1 MSKFGQSHRQLIK
14 DTNEGNIEPQDVA
27 HVSTSAVSGGRSVTR
42 AQTETRG
49 TQKALA
55 KLAVTLGARVGEQH
69 QQKEFAE
76 GYASG
81 TLEGY
86 KNLRDNEGKL
96 SQILFGKSSRL
107 RGAQK
112 RMLHDQTEHN
122 YINNFKEL
130 DTDSKQLSTEAYHAK
145 LNTQLTDTLET
156 FKGDAEIQQQ
166 LVSSFAANAKQ
177 LARNHTTKRQIWVD
191 AEQKRS
197 VTDNIVVA
205 GEVLKE
211 LEINGADV
219 QSVEDAQ
226 KRLTKTFAKPA
237 GMHKVPWSAS
247 TADAMITQ
255 LQRGDSTVMGFAE
268 SKNLLAHLR
277 PEDRA
282 RVNAASEIWKRD
294 NDKRLF
300 EDLSELEQMSANG
313 VDGREQIARQMSVE
327 YPTFNLNAWREADR
341 ALEASRLED
350 ARLKQERQGWLM
362 TNDSRAQ
369 ELTLEQKHE
378 AFSGSIDDLT
388 AAGIYSERLA
398 AQRGAQ
404 YEGEELNYD
413 IDSPIT
419 DVEKV
424 EWKLRN
430 PAKLTPMWQASQQT
444 LPQLEQSISTM
455 NQLVASPEIDH
466 AGLATWGEHM
476 DFANVF
482 READEAL
489 FNKHFKSDS
498 ELDRYYAMDFLVN
511 QSGIPV
517 LSAITTLRA
526 IKSDKDFDSEL
537 PVPEELIS
545 SGVKSALNGFLNEK
559 GERSMWFFNK
569 DIDNEELFDSIA
581 SDHYERAYKTYK
593 GNHSMAVHA
602 TRASMLRN
610 GAIISNQFVPG
621 GAVLDE
627 NSYGG
632 SANTFVN
639 AWLEDIRFQ
648 ELLSMSGFPDEGGF
662 PQGATMRASPNEQEI
677 HITGTSNVNGMP
689 IFLTLP
695 LPKSQDE
702 FPKPKFREK
711 AKQEEFAKSLTTHP
725 GL

>member
-1 MSKFGQSHRQLIK
+1 MSKFGLSHRQLIK

-27 HVSTSAVSGGRSVTR
+27 HVSTSAVSSGRSVTR

-55 KLAVTLGARVGEQH
+55 KLAATLGARIGEQH

-86 KNLRDNEGKL
+86 KNLKDNEGKL
-96 SQILFGKSSRL
+96 SEILFGKSSRL

-112 RMLHDQTEHN
+112 RMLHDTTENH
-122 YINNFKEL
+122 YINNFKDLEN
-130 DTDSKQLSTEAYHAK
+130 DSKRLSTEAYHAK
-145 LNTQLTDTLET
+145 LNKQLSTTLKT
-156 FKGDAEIQQQ
+156 FEGDAEIQEQ
-166 LVSSFAANAKQ
+166 LVGSFAANAKQ

-191 AEQKRS
+191 AERKRAT
-197 VTDNIVVA
+197 TDNIVTA

-211 LEINGADV
+211 LEINGADAQAV
-219 QSVEDAQ
+219 DDAQ
-226 KRLTKTFAKPA
+226 KRLKKTFTKPA
-237 GMHKVPWSAS
+237 GMHKVPWSAA
-247 TADAMITQ
+247 TADALITQ

-268 SKNLLAHLR
+268 SKDLLSHLR

-300 EDLSELEQMSANG
+300 EDLNELEQMSVNG
-313 VDGREQIARQMSVE
+313 VDGREQVARKMSVE
-327 YPTFNLNAWREADR
+327 YPTFNLNAWREQDRVLEADR
-341 ALEASRLED
+341 LEQ

-369 ELTLEQKHE
+369 ELTLAQKHE
-378 AFSGSIDDLT
+378 AFSGSIDDMT
-388 AAGIYSERLA
+388 AAGVYSERLEQ
-398 AQRGAQ
+398 QRAAQ
-404 YEGEELNYD
+404 YEGEELSYD
-413 IDSPIT
+413 IDGPIT
-419 DVEKV
+419 AEEKT
-424 EWKLRN
+424 EWKMRN

-466 AGLATWGEHM
+466 QGLSTWGDHM
-476 DFANVF
+476 EFANTF
-482 READEAL
+482 RGADEAL

-526 IKSDKDFDSEL
+526 IKADKDFDAEL

-545 SGVKSALNGFLNEK
+545 SGVKSALNGFLDQK

-569 DIDNEELFDSIA
+569 DIDNQELFDSIA
-581 SDHYERAYKTYK
+581 SDHYERAFKTYK

-610 GAIISNQFVPG
+610 GAIIANQFVPG

-632 SANTFVN
+632 SANTFMN

-662 PQGATMRASPNEQEI
+662 PSGATMRASPNEQEI
-677 HITGTSNVNGMP
+677 HITGTSNINGMP
-689 IFLTLP
+689 VFLTLP
-695 LPKSQDE
+695 LPKSQAE
-702 FPKPKFREK
+702 FPKPKFRELK
-711 AKQEEFAKSLTTHP
+711 EQEDFAKSLTTHP